1 MHLLSRH
8 LSSPATSRTAYPSS
22 LIWGG
27 HQSRPTH
34 PGKDFRLMDEPPK
47 GGYIKWF
54 HKSLKHPLFK
64 RPTVWHYFQ
73 FCVLRAGWS
82 DSPTRVEVKGE
93 EVVVQRG
100 QFVAAL
106 RNDAK
111 ATGLTYQQIRTCR
124 RLLEKF
130 GILTLQ
136 STHLYTLIT
145 VCKYEL
151 YQDRQHATQH
161 ATQHTTN
168 TLPTHYQHNNKNV
181 KNVKKV
187 KINKRATGVGDFRGA
202 KRGLSPEAQ
211 VFKQLLEKRS
221 KENEKSQ
228 SQRG

>member
-1 MHLLSRH
+1 
-8 LSSPATSRTAYPSS
+8 
-22 LIWGG
+22 
-27 HQSRPTH
+27 
-34 PGKDFRLMDEPPK
+34 MDEPPK

-73 FCVLRAGWS
+73 FCVLRAWWS
-82 DSPTRVEVKGE
+82 DEPTRVEVKGE

-168 TLPTHYQHNNKNV
+168 TLPTQ
-181 KNVKKV
+181 
-187 KINKRATGVGDFRGA
+187 
-202 KRGLSPEAQ
+202 
-211 VFKQLLEKRS
+211 
-221 KENEKSQ
+221 
-228 SQRG
+228 